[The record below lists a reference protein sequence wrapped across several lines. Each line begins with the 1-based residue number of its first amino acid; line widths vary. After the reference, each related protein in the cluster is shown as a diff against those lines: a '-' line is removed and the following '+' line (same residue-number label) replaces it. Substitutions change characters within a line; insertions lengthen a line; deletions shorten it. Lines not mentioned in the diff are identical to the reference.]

1 MFFYSYLFTI
11 VHVKYNKTNRNP
23 EFFNKFPAILSVGQ
37 QLPSKTHKH
46 TQSINNGVIELSR
59 CFPTAYSQ
67 GINLHPFWEKEKKR
81 ANDKLNMA
89 LQTQHSTEAA
99 WIKLNYTEKH
109 LELM

>member
-1 MFFYSYLFTI
+1 MLNITKLTETQNFS
-11 VHVKYNKTNRNP
+11 
-23 EFFNKFPAILSVGQ
+23 NKFPAIVSVGQ

-59 CFPTAYSQ
+59 CFPTACSQ
-67 GINLHPFWEKEKKR
+67 GINLHPFWEKENKQ
-81 ANDKLNMA
+81 ANEELNMA

-99 WIKLNYTEKH
+99 WIKLNYIEKH